1 MFRNYLKSAFRFL
14 KRNKLFAGIN
24 ALGLSTAL
32 AASFIILLFVIN
44 ELSYNTCH
52 KNRNRVFRVLNYY
65 TEFKTTQ
72 TGTPYVL
79 ASALK
84 EAFPQVEKAVNINPV
99 QLKLKEGE
107 EFIQIYQALASGSE
121 IFDMFTFSFLHGGQ
135 KPGLIN
141 EQNSIVLSREIAGK
155 LFGEENPV
163 GKEVEGKINNKD
175 QVFVVTGVF
184 DDLPVNSTFKA
195 KCFVNSKWSIEP
207 INKAFNTNNADVSWN
222 YDIWR
227 TWVMLSENCNV
238 SELENQFRA
247 FEKKNLG
254 EKPIKNFSLQK
265 LSDVYLGSDHVQ
277 NTGIK
282 GNLSNIRLFLAIA
295 ILIILVAAFNF
306 IILSTAVST
315 GRVKEIGIRKTSGAG
330 IQSIRTQLLNES
342 ILLSVSVLPFALVLA
357 WLAMPY
363 AGKLMQTRLEIIAAN
378 IPVYLLV
385 YLTLTMLIGIASGFY
400 TSFYLSRLSVIDV
413 LKNTIRMGK
422 SKSVFRSAMIVTQLV
437 IFCAFVSGTLI
448 IQSQYRYALSKDLGH
463 YKNDII
469 LVDVEDCKSYSA
481 YLNSIRSNPY
491 IISAAG
497 VMEGVPMLGSMSAMY
512 EHFQDKTQKVKVEGM
527 ATDYQFLKTLGIL
540 IIDGRDFSEEFGSDM
555 MQSVIL
561 NETAV
566 KKLGITDPVGKKID
580 GKNIIGIA
588 KDFNLHSIHSDIPPM
603 MITLTDRY
611 IRQVAVHYKSGT
623 LERLLPV
630 LESDWKKTESG
641 APFSYMNIED
651 LIQNLYSSEKNLSTI
666 VSISALFTLLI
677 AAIGLFGLTLYLV
690 RTQTKEIG
698 IKKVFG
704 ISEHVIIGTFLKKN
718 FVLVV
723 ISSVLSVPITW
734 YFMNKW
740 LNGFAYHT
748 TISWWVF
755 AVAFAVATSVVLLTV
770 LYHSWRASRI
780 NPVEALKYE

>member
-24 ALGLSTAL
+24 ALGLSIAL

-44 ELSYNTCH
+44 ELSYNSGH
-52 KNRNRVFRVLNYY
+52 KNRYRVFRVLNYY

-72 TGTPYVL
+72 SGTSYIL

-84 EAFPQVEKAVNINPV
+84 DAFPQVEKAANINTV
-99 QLKLKEGE
+99 QLKLRQGE
-107 EFIQIYQALASGSE
+107 EFIQIYQALASGSD
-121 IFDMFTFSFLHGGQ
+121 IFDMFTFSFLYGDK
-135 KPGLIN
+135 KPDLIN
-141 EQNSIVLSREIAGK
+141 DQNSIALSREIAEK
-155 LFGEENPV
+155 LFGKVNPV
-163 GKEVEGKINNKD
+163 GKEIAGKINNKD

-184 DDLPVNSTFKA
+184 EDLPVNSTFKA

-207 INKAFNTNNADVSWN
+207 MNKAFNTNNADVNWN
-222 YDIWR
+222 IDIWR
-227 TWVMLSENCNV
+227 TWVMLSEDCDV
-238 SELENQFRA
+238 SALENQFRA
-247 FEKKNLG
+247 FEKKYLG
-254 EKPIKNFSLQK
+254 EKPVKRFSLQK
-265 LSDVYLGSDHVQ
+265 LSDVYLGSDNVM

-295 ILIILVAAFNF
+295 VLIVVVAAFNF

-330 IQSIRTQLLNES
+330 IHSIRTQLLNES
-342 ILLSVSVLPFALVLA
+342 ILLAMLVLPFALLLA
-357 WLAMPY
+357 WLAMPF
-363 AGKLMQTRLEIIAAN
+363 AGKLMQTRLEIITTN
-378 IPVYLLV
+378 IPVYLVV
-385 YLTLTMLIGIASGFY
+385 YLTLTLLIGIASGFY
-400 TSFYLSRLSVIDV
+400 TSFYLSRLSVVDV
-413 LKNTIRMGK
+413 LKNTIRTGK
-422 SKSVFRSAMIVTQLV
+422 SKSLFRSAMIVTQLV

-448 IQSQYRYALSKDLGH
+448 IRSQYKYALTKDLGH
-463 YKNDII
+463 YKKDIV

-491 IISAAG
+491 VISAAG

-527 ATDYQFLKTLGIL
+527 ATDFQFLNTLGIQ
-540 IIDGRDFSEEFGSDM
+540 IIDGRDFSEEFGSDLK
-555 MQSVIL
+555 QSAIL

-566 KKLGITDPVGKKID
+566 KKLGITDPVGKKL
-580 GKNIIGIA
+580 GSKNIIGVA
-588 KDFNLHSIHSDIPPM
+588 KDFNLHSIHTDIPPM

-623 LERLLPV
+623 LENLLPV
-630 LESDWKKTESG
+630 LESDWKKTDSV
-641 APFSYMNIED
+641 APFSYINIED
-651 LIQNLYSSEKNLSTI
+651 LIQNLYSTEKNLSTI

-704 ISEHVIIGTFLKKN
+704 ISEHVIIGTFLKRN
-718 FVLVV
+718 FVLVF

-740 LNGFAYHT
+740 LSGFAYHT

-755 AVAFAVATSVVLLTV
+755 AVAFGVAAAVVLLTV

-780 NPVEALKYE
+780 NPVEALRYE

>member
-1 MFRNYLKSAFRFL
+1 MFRNYLKTAIRFL

-24 ALGLSTAL
+24 ALGLSIAL

-65 TEFKTTQ
+65 AEFKTIQ
-72 TGTPYVL
+72 TGTPYIL

-84 EAFPQVEKAVNINPV
+84 EAYPQIEKAVNINTV
-99 QLKLKEGE
+99 QLKLRHGE

-121 IFDMFTFSFLHGGQ
+121 IFDMFTFSFLNED
-135 KPGLIN
+135 KKSDLIS
-141 EQNSIVLSREIAGK
+141 EQNSIVLSCEIAEK
-155 LFGEENPV
+155 LFGKVNPV

-184 DDLPVNSTFKA
+184 EDLPVNSTFKA
-195 KCFVNSKWSIEP
+195 KCFVNSMWSIEP
-207 INKAFNTNNADVSWN
+207 MNKAFNTNNADVNWN
-222 YDIWR
+222 IDIWR
-227 TWVMLSENCNV
+227 TWVMLSEDCDV
-238 SELENQFRA
+238 SALENQFRA
-247 FEKKNLG
+247 FEKKYLG
-254 EKPIKNFSLQK
+254 EKPVKRFSLQR
-265 LSDVYLGSDHVQ
+265 LSNVYLGSDNVM

-295 ILIILVAAFNF
+295 LLIVLVAAFNF

-342 ILLSVSVLPFALVLA
+342 ILLAVIVLPFAVLLA
-357 WLAMPY
+357 WLAIPF
-363 AGKLMQTRLEIIAAN
+363 AGKLLQTRLEIIAAN
-378 IPVYLLV
+378 IPVYLFV
-385 YLTLTMLIGIASGFY
+385 YLTLTFLIGIASGFY
-400 TSFYLSRLSVIDV
+400 TSFYLARLSVIDV
-413 LKNTIRMGK
+413 LKNSIRTGK
-422 SKSVFRSAMIVTQLV
+422 SKSLFRSAMIVTQLV
-437 IFCAFVSGTLI
+437 IFCVFVSGTLI
-448 IQSQYRYALSKDLGH
+448 IQSQYRYALRKDLGH

-469 LVDVEDCKSYSA
+469 LVDAEDCKSYSA
-481 YLNSIRSNPY
+481 LLSSIRSNPY
-491 IISAAG
+491 VISAAG
-497 VMEGVPMLGSMSAMY
+497 VMEGVPMLGSMSTMY
-512 EHFQDKTQKVKVEGM
+512 EHFQDKTQKVRVEEM
-527 ATDYQFLKTLGIL
+527 ATDYQFLKTLGIQ
-540 IIDGRDFSEEFGSDM
+540 IIDGRDFSEEFGSDLK
-555 MQSVIL
+555 QAAIL

-566 KKLGITDPVGKKID
+566 KKLGIADPIGKKIGD
-580 GKNIIGIA
+580 KTIIGVA

-611 IRQVAVHYKSGT
+611 IRQVAVRYKPGALKS
-623 LERLLPV
+623 LLPV

-641 APFSYMNIED
+641 VPFSYMNIEE

-677 AAIGLFGLTLYLV
+677 AVTGLFGLTLYLV
-690 RTQTKEIG
+690 RAQTKQIG

-704 ISEHVIIGTFLKKN
+704 ISEQIIIGTFLKKN
-718 FVLVV
+718 FILVV
-723 ISSVLSVPITW
+723 ISSVLSVPITY

-740 LNGFAYHT
+740 LSGFAYHT

-755 AVAFAVATSVVLLTV
+755 GLAFTIATSIVLLTV
-770 LYHSWRASRI
+770 LYHSWRASRV
-780 NPVEALKYE
+780 NPVEALRYE